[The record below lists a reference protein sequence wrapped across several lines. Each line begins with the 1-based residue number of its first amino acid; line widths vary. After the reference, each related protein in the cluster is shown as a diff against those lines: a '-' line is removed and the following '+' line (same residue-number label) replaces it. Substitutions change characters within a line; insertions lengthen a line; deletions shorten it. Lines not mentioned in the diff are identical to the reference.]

1 LIVQRHATSLV
12 GKHPQMLPQTSF
24 QALLKDG
31 GLLRRGG
38 RFTLALA
45 NHPAATQAGDGKYRN
60 CNDQK
65 SAHQDV
71 LS

>member
-1 LIVQRHATSLV
+1 
-12 GKHPQMLPQTSF
+12 MLPQTSF